1 MATSPVERWP
11 FSGETPP
18 PPKYGVALTGRGK
31 RARVGLVL
39 MLAVIAAMAMAVVFA
54 PQPAAASELAVSVNP
69 QDLVVTEG
77 ETASYQVVL
86 TRAPTPGELVIVAPV
101 SSDEGAVTV
110 SPTVLTFDDAYWWR
124 SQTVTVTGVADSDKS
139 NERVRIT
146 NQVTGSGLTTA
157 PPVDVTV
164 RDMTPTPRPA
174 PAPAPV
180 QEPPGKKD
188 FKTCFGGRDCNNSDS
203 PYYWKVNPNN
213 WE

>member
-1 MATSPVERWP
+1 M
-11 FSGETPP
+11 
-18 PPKYGVALTGRGK
+18 TGRGK

-86 TRAPTPGELVIVAPV
+86 TRAPTPLQLVIVSPL

-110 SPTVLTFDDAYWWR
+110 SPAVLVFDDAYW
-124 SQTVTVTGVADSDKS
+124 SIPQTVTVTGVVDVDRS
-139 NERVRIT
+139 NERVLIT
-146 NQVTGSGLTTA
+146 NQVTGSGLTMA

-164 RDMTPTPRPA
+164 LDTTRASGPA
-174 PAPAPV
+174 PAPAPPPY

-213 WE
+213 WK